1 MKKQE
6 TPAQPQ
12 AVPDAFSRPIG
23 TGAPSKAAGAP
34 YSLGTDRAIESGR
47 VRSDAFSDDE
57 TRLPFSPRRPTVAQL
72 TRFHARLHL
81 ARLHRPSPALEILK
95 RAKRNLA
102 RSRRRSARLE
112 QSKYFR
118 NHYLGSKNQI

>member
-12 AVPDAFSRPIG
+12 IIPAAFSRPIG

-57 TRLPFSPRRPTVAQL
+57 TRLPFSPRRPIAAQL
-72 TRFHARLHL
+72 TRFL
-81 ARLHRPSPALEILK
+81 ARLNLARLEWRSTAPEILK
-95 RAKRNLA
+95 QNQAKLPLHQ
-102 RSRRRSARLE
+102 RRR
-112 QSKYFR
+112 KY
-118 NHYLGSKNQI
+118 